1 MTPYFIKK
9 YSKDYLEKAYKK
21 YLTITGISKNLH
33 IDSRTVKKLFHYY
46 GINRKKKILT
56 KEHKNLISKSLIGHL
71 SPLKNKKLSKK
82 RKIEISKATTG
93 KNNPFY
99 GKKHTQL
106 TKKKMSINHANFK
119 GNKNPFKQYIQD
131 PDNKKRFSLK
141 LKRAFKRIKKDP
153 IKYFL
158 LRKKR
163 SEATSEA
170 HIQNKLKSYGK
181 GHKHG
186 RFFSHRQK
194 THLYFRSSYELNFLL
209 WCEGN
214 QKIKSFTNC
223 KLKIPYLDAEGFFH
237 YYIPDFIINKNLII
251 EIKPEALLG
260 INKLKMTVAKKE
272 LKNNYIV
279 ITEKDIKTKFKKLE
293 KIIK

>member
-106 TKKKMSINHANFK
+106 TKKKMSITRRILRSAGMNRVHRSK
-119 GNKNPFKQYIQD
+119 HG
-131 PDNKKRFSLK
+131 
-141 LKRAFKRIKKDP
+141 IKK
-153 IKYFL
+153 
-158 LRKKR
+158 
-163 SEATSEA
+163 
-170 HIQNKLKSYGK
+170 HLKQIGN
-181 GHKHG
+181 
-186 RFFSHRQK
+186 RQ
-194 THLYFRSSYELNFLL
+194 T
-209 WCEGN
+209 
-214 QKIKSFTNC
+214 
-223 KLKIPYLDAEGFFH
+223 
-237 YYIPDFIINKNLII
+237 
-251 EIKPEALLG
+251 
-260 INKLKMTVAKKE
+260 M
-272 LKNNYIV
+272 
-279 ITEKDIKTKFKKLE
+279 
-293 KIIK
+293 